1 MTVKTDNIPFVLS
14 GAFVGLDDIIRERIG
29 KTKIGFNETAKEDE
43 RFWHDNVE
51 TQDLIKYGLI
61 PEFVGRMPTVSIL
74 HDLVKEDL
82 KNVSDKAPSLVL

>member
-51 TQDLIKYGLI
+51 TQDPHKIWTYALNL
-61 PEFVGRMPTVSIL
+61 
-74 HDLVKEDL
+74 
-82 KNVSDKAPSLVL
+82 